1 MRIDAYLF
9 QTGIAKSRTAA
20 QAMIAE
26 GRVLFDSKPIK
37 KPSFL
42 LPDEALDPSR
52 ITLKDGGCPYVSRG
66 GFKLEAALHAFG
78 IDPSDAI
85 ALDIGAST
93 GGFTDCLLQ
102 HGARK
107 VYAVDSGREQL
118 DARIK
123 DDSRV
128 VSLESY
134 NARYMKP
141 SDFEDVPTLAVMDV
155 SFISQTLLYP
165 AIASV
170 LPIGADLI
178 SLVKPQFE
186 VGRQGVGGGGIVRNE
201 KLRTEALDRVKAVA
215 AQYGLTPL
223 ASIDSPITGGDGNH
237 EFLVHF
243 RRTE

>member
-1 MRIDAYLF
+1 MRLDQFL
-9 QTGIAKSRTAA
+9 TEKGHSETRTKAKNLIESGSVTVNGKLILKPAFDVSEDDEISCRTDL
-20 QAMIAE
+20 
-26 GRVLFDSKPIK
+26 V
-37 KPSFL
+37 
-42 LPDEALDPSR
+42 
-52 ITLKDGGCPYVSRG
+52 CPYVSRG
-66 GFKLEAALHAFG
+66 GLKLEGALNAFG
-78 IDPSDAI
+78 IDPCGAI

-93 GGFTDCLLQ
+93 GGFTDCLLK

-107 VYAVDSGREQL
+107 VYAVDSGKEQL
-118 DARIK
+118 DARLK
-123 DDSRV
+123 NDPRV
-128 VSLESY
+128 HAIESY

-186 VGRQGVGGGGIVRNE
+186 VGRQGIGSGGIVRSE
-201 KLRTEALDRVKAVA
+201 KLRKEALERVKLTAV
-215 AQYGLTPL
+215 QYGLTPI
-223 ASIDSPITGGDGNH
+223 ASIASPITGGDGNH

-243 RRTE
+243 RRTK